1 MRCGYC
7 SWLGGSRAVLFKKT
21 LRASPTLAR
30 MPYRWASA
38 HQKGSAASMLA
49 TSPVFRGFSINFSPD
64 GHGLGG
70 FFMPFCTAWCMVGR
84 AGSHTVRQI
93 HTLIS
98 RSSRMCPACRVLTI
112 LTFTGVHDL
121 SRYVERQGQQCKRA
135 LGDAADITPP
145 GILPRFYPQYFSTL
159 WRTYTTVIRESG
171 SHTHHAHCVLER
183 AR

>member
-7 SWLGGSRAVLFKKT
+7 SWLGGPRAVLFKNT

-38 HQKGSAASMLA
+38 HQKGYAASVPA

-64 GHGLGG
+64 GHGLEG

-93 HTLIS
+93 HTLIPHQ
-98 RSSRMCPACRVLTI
+98 SRMRPACRVPTHSDI
-112 LTFTGVHDL
+112 HRVKAPL
-121 SRYVERQGQQCKRA
+121 SRRGTTGAGSV
-135 LGDAADITPP
+135 
-145 GILPRFYPQYFSTL
+145 SVL
-159 WRTYTTVIRESG
+159 WEMRLI
-171 SHTHHAHCVLER
+171 
-183 AR
+183 

>member
-7 SWLGGSRAVLFKKT
+7 SWLGGSRAVLFKNT

-38 HQKGSAASMLA
+38 HQKDYAVS
-49 TSPVFRGFSINFSPD
+49 TSLIPRYFGGFLLIFSPD

-93 HTLIS
+93 HTLIPHQ
-98 RSSRMCPACRVLTI
+98 SRMRPACRVPTHSDI
-112 LTFTGVHDL
+112 HRVKAPL
-121 SRYVERQGQQCKRA
+121 SRRGTTGAMYVCSKG
-135 LGDAADITPP
+135 
-145 GILPRFYPQYFSTL
+145 
-159 WRTYTTVIRESG
+159 
-171 SHTHHAHCVLER
+171 R
-183 AR
+183 ARLI